1 MGPEI
6 CGYKCKIL
14 SIPTKICIAP
24 LWWHVTCGQSWQFCD
39 SVASVTGHP
48 DVSVITELLRGL
60 ISHSHENIQQEV
72 HRCVTRSN
80 NSLFHLSLLLSD
92 IHPPLTNSL
101 NQIVWDWRNGTGLIF
116 HPKFP
121 DIWIGISDKC
131 INFSV
136 WQTLHPPLAWA
147 SHDTN
152 WSPVLTPGQGNH

>member
-1 MGPEI
+1 MEI

-14 SIPTKICIAP
+14 SILTKICIAP
-24 LWWHVTCGQSWQFCD
+24 LWWHVTCGHSWQFCD
-39 SVASVTGHP
+39 SVAGVTGHP
-48 DVSVITELLRGL
+48 DVSVITELLRVSFL
-60 ISHSHENIQQEV
+60 IPMKISNKV

-131 INFSV
+131 INFSA
-136 WQTLHPPLAWA
+136 WQTLALHPPQARPG
-147 SHDTN
+147 HDTN